1 MSSSFADYSL
11 KEMIKMK
18 KISNGAIVYL
28 FAVTYFISYITR
40 INYGAVL
47 VEMVS
52 ATGFSK
58 TSLSVALTG
67 SFVTYGIGQILSGF
81 FGDKFQPKRLVF
93 CGLLVSVIIN
103 VLIPFCADPTAMAML
118 WSING
123 LAQAFMWPPM
133 VRLMVSLFG
142 DDEYRKA
149 SVKVSYGS
157 SLGTVFVFLI
167 SPLLISLWGW
177 KSVFFVSAALGI
189 IMAAIWMIFCP
200 EISPAPKARKKIIP
214 NAPTSKFRIDL
225 LFVLVMLAIVLQGAL
240 RDGVTTWTPTYIDD
254 MFKLGSALAILTSVV
269 LPIFSMFCHG
279 VGGWLYYKVF
289 KSPILSAGVIFGVGT
304 IAAAVLYF
312 VGSASAVISV
322 ICLALLVGAMHGV
335 NLMLIC
341 MVPAFY
347 KNTGKISLVSGLLN
361 SCTYV
366 GSAISTYGI
375 AILTD
380 GVGWSVTVGVWALIA
395 LMGTVVCFV
404 TIPLWNKKNCKNKG

>member
-1 MSSSFADYSL
+1 
-11 KEMIKMK
+11 MK
-18 KISNGAIVYL
+18 KISNGAVVYL
-28 FAVTYFISYITR
+28 FAVTYLVSYVTR

-47 VEMVS
+47 VEMVN

-58 TSLSVALTG
+58 TALSVALTG
-67 SFVTYGIGQILSGF
+67 SFITYGIGQIISGF
-81 FGDKFQPKRLVF
+81 FGDKAQPKRLVF
-93 CGLLVSVIIN
+93 WGLLTSVTIN
-103 VLIPFCADPTAMAML
+103 VLIPFCSSPTAMAAL
-118 WSING
+118 WSVNG

-133 VRLMVSLFG
+133 VRLMVSLFN

-157 SLGTVFVFLI
+157 SLGTIVVFLL

-177 KSVFFVSAALGI
+177 KSVFFVSAAFGVVMLVV
-189 IMAAIWMIFCP
+189 WQLLCP
-200 EISPAPKARKKIIP
+200 EINFSPEIPQKNTSAPIGNFKIDI
-214 NAPTSKFRIDL
+214 
-225 LFVLVMLAIVLQGAL
+225 LFVLIMIGIVLQGAL

-254 MFKLGSALAILTSVV
+254 MFNLGSALAILTSVV

-279 VGGWLYYKVF
+279 MGGWLYYKVF
-289 KSPILSAGVIFGVGT
+289 KSPVLSAGVIFGAGT
-304 IAAAVLYF
+304 LAATALYLI
-312 VGSASAVISV
+312 GAKSAVISI

-361 SCTYV
+361 ACTYV

-375 AILTD
+375 ALLTD
-380 GVGWSVTVGVWALIA
+380 NAGWSVTVGVWAIIA
-395 LMGTVVCFV
+395 LVGTAVCLV
-404 TIPLWNKKNCKNKG
+404 AIPLWNKKF

>member
-1 MSSSFADYSL
+1 
-11 KEMIKMK
+11 MK
-18 KISNGAIVYL
+18 KISNGAVVYL
-28 FAVTYFISYITR
+28 FAVTYLVSYVTR

-47 VEMVS
+47 VEMVN

-58 TSLSVALTG
+58 TALSVALTG
-67 SFVTYGIGQILSGF
+67 SFITYGIGQIISGF
-81 FGDKFQPKRLVF
+81 FGDKAQPKRLVF
-93 CGLLVSVIIN
+93 WGLLTSVTIN
-103 VLIPFCADPTAMAML
+103 VLIPFCSSPTAMAAL
-118 WSING
+118 WSVNG

-133 VRLMVSLFG
+133 VRLMVSLFN

-157 SLGTVFVFLI
+157 SLGTIVVFLL

-177 KSVFFVSAALGI
+177 KSVFFVSAAFGVVMLV
-189 IMAAIWMIFCP
+189 IWQLLCP
-200 EISPAPKARKKIIP
+200 EINFSPEIPQKNTSAPIGNFKIDI
-214 NAPTSKFRIDL
+214 
-225 LFVLVMLAIVLQGAL
+225 LFVLIMIGIVLQGAL

-254 MFKLGSALAILTSVV
+254 MFNLGSALAILTSVV

-279 VGGWLYYKVF
+279 MGGWLYYKVF
-289 KSPILSAGVIFGVGT
+289 KSPVLSAGVIFGAGT
-304 IAAAVLYF
+304 LAATALYLI
-312 VGSASAVISV
+312 GAKSAVISI

-361 SCTYV
+361 ACTYV

-375 AILTD
+375 ALLTD
-380 GVGWSVTVGVWALIA
+380 NAGWSITVGVWAIIA
-395 LMGTVVCFV
+395 LVGTAVCLV
-404 TIPLWNKKNCKNKG
+404 AIPLWNKKF

>member
-1 MSSSFADYSL
+1 
-11 KEMIKMK
+11 MK
-18 KISNGAIVYL
+18 KISNGAVVYL
-28 FAVTYFISYITR
+28 FAVTYLVSYVTR

-47 VEMVS
+47 VEMVN

-58 TSLSVALTG
+58 TALSVALTG
-67 SFVTYGIGQILSGF
+67 SFITYGIGQIISGF
-81 FGDKFQPKRLVF
+81 FGDKAQPKRLVF
-93 CGLLVSVIIN
+93 WGLLTSVTIN
-103 VLIPFCADPTAMAML
+103 ILIPFCSSPTAMAAL
-118 WSING
+118 WSVNG

-133 VRLMVSLFG
+133 VRLMVSLFN

-157 SLGTVFVFLI
+157 SLGTIVVFLL

-177 KSVFFVSAALGI
+177 KSVFFVSAAFGVVMLV
-189 IMAAIWMIFCP
+189 IWQLLCP
-200 EISPAPKARKKIIP
+200 EINFSPEIPQKNTSAPIGNFKIDI
-214 NAPTSKFRIDL
+214 
-225 LFVLVMLAIVLQGAL
+225 LFVLIMIGIVLQGAL

-254 MFKLGSALAILTSVV
+254 MFNLGSALAILTSVV

-279 VGGWLYYKVF
+279 MGGWLYYKVF
-289 KSPILSAGVIFGVGT
+289 KSPVLSAGVIFGAGT
-304 IAAAVLYF
+304 LAATALYLI
-312 VGSASAVISV
+312 GAKSAVISI

-361 SCTYV
+361 ACTYV

-375 AILTD
+375 ALLTD
-380 GVGWSVTVGVWALIA
+380 NAGWSITVGVWAIIA
-395 LMGTVVCFV
+395 LVGTAVCLV
-404 TIPLWNKKNCKNKG
+404 AIPLWNKKF

>member
-1 MSSSFADYSL
+1 
-11 KEMIKMK
+11 MK
-18 KISNGAIVYL
+18 KISNGAVVYL
-28 FAVTYFISYITR
+28 FAVTYLVSYVTR

-47 VEMVS
+47 VEMVN

-58 TSLSVALTG
+58 TALSVALTG
-67 SFVTYGIGQILSGF
+67 SFITYGIGQIISGF
-81 FGDKFQPKRLVF
+81 FGDKAQPKRLVF
-93 CGLLVSVIIN
+93 WGLLTSVTIN
-103 VLIPFCADPTAMAML
+103 ILIPFCSSPTAMAAL
-118 WSING
+118 WSVNG

-133 VRLMVSLFG
+133 VRLMVSLFN

-157 SLGTVFVFLI
+157 SLGTIVVFLL

-177 KSVFFVSAALGI
+177 KSVFFVSAAFGVVMLV
-189 IMAAIWMIFCP
+189 IWQLLCP
-200 EISPAPKARKKIIP
+200 EISFSPEIPQKNTSAPIGNFKIDI
-214 NAPTSKFRIDL
+214 
-225 LFVLVMLAIVLQGAL
+225 LFVLIMIGIVLQGAL

-254 MFKLGSALAILTSVV
+254 MFNLGSALAILTSVV

-279 VGGWLYYKVF
+279 MGGWLYYKVF
-289 KSPILSAGVIFGVGT
+289 KSPVLSAGVIFGAGT
-304 IAAAVLYF
+304 LAATALYLI
-312 VGSASAVISV
+312 GAKSAVISI

-361 SCTYV
+361 ACTYV

-375 AILTD
+375 ALLTD
-380 GVGWSVTVGVWALIA
+380 NAGWSITVGVWAIIA
-395 LMGTVVCFV
+395 LVGTAVCLV
-404 TIPLWNKKNCKNKG
+404 AIPLWNKKF

>member
-1 MSSSFADYSL
+1 
-11 KEMIKMK
+11 MK
-18 KISNGAIVYL
+18 KISNGAVVYL
-28 FAVTYFISYITR
+28 FAVTYLVSYVTR

-47 VEMVS
+47 VEMVN

-58 TSLSVALTG
+58 TALSVALTG
-67 SFVTYGIGQILSGF
+67 SFITYGIGQIISGF
-81 FGDKFQPKRLVF
+81 FGDKAQPKRLVF
-93 CGLLVSVIIN
+93 WGLLTSVTIN
-103 VLIPFCADPTAMAML
+103 VLIPFCSSPTAMAAL
-118 WSING
+118 WSVNG

-133 VRLMVSLFG
+133 VRLMVSLFN

-157 SLGTVFVFLI
+157 SLGTIVVFLL

-177 KSVFFVSAALGI
+177 KSVFFVSAAFGVVMLV
-189 IMAAIWMIFCP
+189 IWQLLCP
-200 EISPAPKARKKIIP
+200 EINFSPEIPQKNTSAPIGNFKIDI
-214 NAPTSKFRIDL
+214 
-225 LFVLVMLAIVLQGAL
+225 LFVLIMIGIVLQGAR

-254 MFKLGSALAILTSVV
+254 MFNLGSALAILTSVV

-279 VGGWLYYKVF
+279 MGGWLYYKVF
-289 KSPILSAGVIFGVGT
+289 KSPVLSAGVIFGAGT
-304 IAAAVLYF
+304 LAATALYLI
-312 VGSASAVISV
+312 GAKSAVISI

-361 SCTYV
+361 ACTYV

-375 AILTD
+375 ALLTD
-380 GVGWSVTVGVWALIA
+380 NEGWSITVGVWAIIA
-395 LMGTVVCFV
+395 LVGTAVCLV
-404 TIPLWNKKNCKNKG
+404 AIPLWNKKF

>member
-1 MSSSFADYSL
+1 
-11 KEMIKMK
+11 MK
-18 KISNGAIVYL
+18 KISNGAVVYL
-28 FAVTYFISYITR
+28 FAVTYLVSYVTR

-47 VEMVS
+47 VEMVN

-58 TSLSVALTG
+58 TALSVALTG
-67 SFVTYGIGQILSGF
+67 SFITYGIGQIISGF
-81 FGDKFQPKRLVF
+81 FGDKAQPKRLVF
-93 CGLLVSVIIN
+93 WGLLTSVTIN
-103 VLIPFCADPTAMAML
+103 VLIPFCSSPTAMAAL
-118 WSING
+118 WSVNG

-133 VRLMVSLFG
+133 VRLMVSLFN

-157 SLGTVFVFLI
+157 SLGTIVVFLL

-177 KSVFFVSAALGI
+177 KSVFFVSAAFGVVMLVV
-189 IMAAIWMIFCP
+189 WQLLCP
-200 EISPAPKARKKIIP
+200 EINFSPEIPQRNTSAPMGNFKIDI
-214 NAPTSKFRIDL
+214 
-225 LFVLVMLAIVLQGAL
+225 LFVLIMIGIVLQGAL

-254 MFKLGSALAILTSVV
+254 MFSLGSALAILTSVV

-279 VGGWLYYKVF
+279 MGGWLYYKVF
-289 KSPILSAGVIFGVGT
+289 KSPVLSAGVIFGAGT
-304 IAAAVLYF
+304 LAATALYLI
-312 VGSASAVISV
+312 GAKSAVISI

-361 SCTYV
+361 ACTYV

-375 AILTD
+375 ALLTD
-380 GVGWSVTVGVWALIA
+380 NAGWSVTVGVWAIIA
-395 LMGTVVCFV
+395 LVGTAVCLV
-404 TIPLWNKKNCKNKG
+404 AIPLWNKKF

>member
-1 MSSSFADYSL
+1 
-11 KEMIKMK
+11 MK
-18 KISNGAIVYL
+18 KISNGAVVYL
-28 FAVTYFISYITR
+28 FAVTYLVSYVTR

-47 VEMVS
+47 VEMVN

-58 TSLSVALTG
+58 TALSVALTG
-67 SFVTYGIGQILSGF
+67 SFITYGIGQIISGF
-81 FGDKFQPKRLVF
+81 FGDKAQPKRLVF
-93 CGLLVSVIIN
+93 WGLLTSVTIN
-103 VLIPFCADPTAMAML
+103 ILIPFCSSPTAMAAL
-118 WSING
+118 WSVNG

-133 VRLMVSLFG
+133 VRLMVSLFN

-157 SLGTVFVFLI
+157 SLGTIVVFLL

-177 KSVFFVSAALGI
+177 KSVFFVSAAFGVVMLV
-189 IMAAIWMIFCP
+189 IWQLLCP
-200 EISPAPKARKKIIP
+200 EINFSPEIPQKNTSAPIGNFKIDI
-214 NAPTSKFRIDL
+214 
-225 LFVLVMLAIVLQGAL
+225 LFVLIMIGIGLQGAL

-254 MFKLGSALAILTSVV
+254 MFNLGSALAILTSVV

-279 VGGWLYYKVF
+279 MGGWLYYKVF
-289 KSPILSAGVIFGVGT
+289 KSPVLSAGVIFGAGT
-304 IAAAVLYF
+304 LAATALYLI
-312 VGSASAVISV
+312 GAKSAVISI

-361 SCTYV
+361 ACTYV

-375 AILTD
+375 ALLTD
-380 GVGWSVTVGVWALIA
+380 NAGWSVTVGVWAIIA
-395 LMGTVVCFV
+395 LVGTAVCLV
-404 TIPLWNKKNCKNKG
+404 AIPLWNKKF

>member
-1 MSSSFADYSL
+1 
-11 KEMIKMK
+11 MK
-18 KISNGAIVYL
+18 KISNGAVVYL
-28 FAVTYFISYITR
+28 FAVTYLVSYVTR

-47 VEMVS
+47 VEMVN

-58 TSLSVALTG
+58 TALSVALTG
-67 SFVTYGIGQILSGF
+67 SFITYGIGQIISGF
-81 FGDKFQPKRLVF
+81 FGDKAQPKRLVF
-93 CGLLVSVIIN
+93 WGLLTSVTIN
-103 VLIPFCADPTAMAML
+103 ILIPFCSSPTAMAAL
-118 WSING
+118 WSVNG

-133 VRLMVSLFG
+133 VRLMVSLFN

-157 SLGTVFVFLI
+157 SLGTIVVFLL

-177 KSVFFVSAALGI
+177 KSVFFVSAAFGVVMLV
-189 IMAAIWMIFCP
+189 IWQLLCP
-200 EISPAPKARKKIIP
+200 EINFSPEIPQKNTSAPIGNFKIDI
-214 NAPTSKFRIDL
+214 
-225 LFVLVMLAIVLQGAL
+225 LFVLIMIGIVLQGAL

-254 MFKLGSALAILTSVV
+254 MFNLGSALAILTSVV

-279 VGGWLYYKVF
+279 MGGWLYYKVF
-289 KSPILSAGVIFGVGT
+289 KSPVLSAGVIFGAGT
-304 IAAAVLYF
+304 LAATALYLI
-312 VGSASAVISV
+312 GAKSAVISI

-361 SCTYV
+361 ACTYV

-375 AILTD
+375 ALLTD
-380 GVGWSVTVGVWALIA
+380 NAGWSVTVGVWAIIA
-395 LMGTVVCFV
+395 LVGTAVCLV
-404 TIPLWNKKNCKNKG
+404 AIPLWNKKF

>member
-1 MSSSFADYSL
+1 MQY
-11 KEMIKMK
+11 E
-18 KISNGAIVYL
+18 KISNGAVVYL
-28 FAVTYFISYITR
+28 FAVTYLVSYVTR

-47 VEMVS
+47 VEMVN

-58 TSLSVALTG
+58 TALSVALTG
-67 SFVTYGIGQILSGF
+67 SFITYGIGQIISGF
-81 FGDKFQPKRLVF
+81 FGDKAQPKRLVF
-93 CGLLVSVIIN
+93 WGLLTSVTIN
-103 VLIPFCADPTAMAML
+103 VLIPFCSSPTAMAAL
-118 WSING
+118 WSVNG

-133 VRLMVSLFG
+133 VRLMVSLFN

-157 SLGTVFVFLI
+157 SLGTIVVFLL

-177 KSVFFVSAALGI
+177 KSVFFVSAAFGVVMLV
-189 IMAAIWMIFCP
+189 IWQLLCP
-200 EISPAPKARKKIIP
+200 EITFSPEIPQKNTSAPIGNFKIDI
-214 NAPTSKFRIDL
+214 
-225 LFVLVMLAIVLQGAL
+225 LFVLIMIGIVLQGAL

-254 MFKLGSALAILTSVV
+254 MFNLGSALAILTSVV

-279 VGGWLYYKVF
+279 MGGWLYYKVF
-289 KSPILSAGVIFGVGT
+289 KSPVLSAGVIFGAGT
-304 IAAAVLYF
+304 LAATALYLI
-312 VGSASAVISV
+312 GAKSAVISI

-361 SCTYV
+361 ACTYV

-375 AILTD
+375 ALLTD
-380 GVGWSVTVGVWALIA
+380 NAGWSITVGVWAIIA
-395 LMGTVVCFV
+395 LVGTAVCLV
-404 TIPLWNKKNCKNKG
+404 AIPLWNKKF